1 MTQPDLIE
9 RALNFASR
17 FSLSLIFS
25 GMLIACEP
33 TVESSLQ
40 PQGQQKTAKTQML
53 ETGAAI
59 LQVNSPLES
68 LDIYLDGFHA
78 SKDNPSHQ
86 MEAHHFCHQVNE
98 DFAQCALFDG
108 NSRQANLIGI
118 EYIISETLF
127 ESLPEPEK
135 KYWHPHN
142 FEILSGQLI
151 APGIPE
157 MAEQELMKGKMNS
170 YGKTWHVWNSAPFG
184 KTGDKIPFGEPSLEW
199 SFNHDGEALPGL
211 VEQRDQRLN
220 VKTGELRNKRAEL
233 NALAKSQTGVDALK
247 GKFPA
252 AATPLPGVTDK
263 TTVRSK

>member
-1 MTQPDLIE
+1 MNQPNQIKH
-9 RALNFASR
+9 ALHFVSC
-17 FSLSLIFS
+17 LSLIFF
-25 GMLIACEP
+25 GMLTACDS
-33 TVESSLQ
+33 TVEPSLQ
-40 PQGQQKTAKTQML
+40 PQGQEKTAKTQML
-53 ETGAAI
+53 ETGAAM
-59 LQVNSPLES
+59 LQANTPL
-68 LDIYLDGFHA
+68 DPMNIYLDGFHA
-78 SKDNPSHQ
+78 AIDDPTHQ

-98 DFAQCALFDG
+98 DFAQCVLFDG
-108 NSRQANLIGI
+108 NTRQANLIGI

-127 ESLPEPEK
+127 VSLPEPEK

-184 KTGDKIPFGEPSLEW
+184 KTGDKMPFGEPSLEW

-220 VKTGELRNKRAEL
+220 VTTNELRSKRAEL
-233 NALAKSQTGVDALK
+233 STLAKPQMGVDALK
-247 GKFPA
+247 GKFPWP
-252 AATPLPGVTDK
+252 TTSLPGVTDK
-263 TTVRSK
+263 NIESLK